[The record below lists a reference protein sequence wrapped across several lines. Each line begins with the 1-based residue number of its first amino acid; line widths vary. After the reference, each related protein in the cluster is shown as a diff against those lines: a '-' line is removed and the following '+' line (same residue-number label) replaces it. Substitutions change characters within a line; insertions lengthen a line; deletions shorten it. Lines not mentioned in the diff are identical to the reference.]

1 MVKLGT
7 DEKQAQAALNNS
19 INTAKAVTISGANLI
34 VSDNMENTWRRV
46 GLSLDRV
53 GLSVTD
59 RNYASRT
66 YYVTPSPDDRGI
78 FRKSFGKL
86 NETYQVK
93 FKEINPNQI
102 QVSFLDKN
110 DAVMAGSDV
119 EKVLKNLQKIMK

>member
-1 MVKLGT
+1 
-7 DEKQAQAALNNS
+7 
-19 INTAKAVTISGANLI
+19 
-34 VSDNMENTWRRV
+34 MENTWRRV

-59 RNYASRT
+59 RNYASRI

-93 FKEINPNQI
+93 FKEINANQI